1 MLWFLEEI
9 RSKVLSISYQ
19 NPMVVLLQ
27 NIIGLVGAGWSTDT
41 F

>member
-9 RSKVLSISYQ
+9 HSKVLSISYQ

-27 NIIGLVGAGWSTDT
+27 NIIDSVGAEWSTDI